1 MCVIISGHIQ
11 KFFLTYF
18 TIAADVQKITLP
30 VSNKVNSLS
39 GLLNPEDRGT
49 TLIQNSGTHLI

>member
-1 MCVIISGHIQ
+1 VYDNEWPHSKSLPDAQLI
-11 KFFLTYF
+11 
-18 TIAADVQKITLP
+18 IAAGVWKMTLP

-49 TLIQNSGTHLI
+49 ALIQNSGTHLI

>member
-1 MCVIISGHIQ
+1 VDTLKKI
-11 KFFLTYF
+11 FLTHF
-18 TIAADVQKITLP
+18 TTAADAWKITLP

-49 TLIQNSGTHLI
+49 TLTQNSGTHLI